1 MSRFFREFREN
12 PERNIE
18 NIERVNDDNNTPAK
32 NIPNKSGKDDI
43 DEKLLIMSQF
53 SKGSKKSIFGEVKK
67 EKSLKEEIKVVV
79 DTKDTP
85 LTMAYRKLDLAR
97 RSGDRIS
104 IINAEDEILD
114 LQYKEVE
121 QENNKKIHEF
131 KQMQSELKKNGDVEG
146 LKQFKS
152 KRKAFMYQMKLDE
165 LNYQKQKL
173 QNIQRVNP
181 SKENYQKI
189 LDINKELSDL
199 ELVIQNGR

>member
-43 DEKLLIMSQF
+43 DEKF

-152 KRKAFMYQMKLDE
+152 KRKAFMYQMKSDE

-173 QNIQRVNP
+173 QNIQRLNP

-199 ELVIQNGR
+199 ESEIQNGR